1 MNISVAMAT
10 YNGSKYLISQLD
22 SIAAQTLLPEE
33 IIICDDCS
41 SDETIRII
49 KQHELYNI
57 IKLNINEHRVGIV
70 ENFKK
75 ATSLCKLENF
85 IAFADQDDIWLPTK
99 LEKNYNALGA
109 LNSQHLPALVY
120 SDAIFVNKN
129 GDILNNSFMNEMGI
143 DKFKHNFETVLFGSL
158 MLGCTIMFNS
168 KMREVLL
175 TIPTNA
181 NFNHDAW
188 VSLASF
194 SFGKNFF
201 IKEPLILYRK
211 HEKNSTISV
220 YKKVNTLNKIKN
232 LFVKIFFKNNYLLCE
247 ISLAEAFKDRY
258 YYQIPDHQKS
268 KIDNFIHMKN
278 FTFLVKKI
286 FFEQSFFKHWI
297 NRFSNR

>member
-10 YNGSKYLISQLD
+10 YNGSEYLLSQLD

-41 SDETIRII
+41 SDETINII
-49 KQHELYNI
+49 EQHQLFKI
-57 IKLNINEHRVGIV
+57 IKLNVNEHRIGIV

-75 ATSLCKLENF
+75 ATTLCKFDNF

-99 LEKNYNALGA
+99 LEKNYNALSA
-109 LNSQHLPALVY
+109 LNCQNLPALVY

-129 GDILNNSFMNEMGI
+129 GDIINNSFMKEMGI

-175 TIPTNA
+175 TLPTNA

-188 VSLASF
+188 VSMASF
-194 SFGKNFF
+194 SFGINYF

-211 HEKNSTISV
+211 HEKNSTISA
-220 YKKVNTLNKIKN
+220 YKKINRFNKIKK
-232 LFVKIFFKNNYLLCE
+232 LFENIFLKNNYLQGE
-247 ISLAEAFKDRY
+247 ISLAVAFKDKY
-258 YYQIPDHQKS
+258 DYVMSDLQKN
-268 KIDNFIHMKN
+268 KINKFVKMK
-278 FTFLVKKI
+278 TFPFLIKKI
-286 FFEQSFFKHWI
+286 YFELSFFKHW
-297 NRFSNR
+297 NKRF

>member
-10 YNGSKYLISQLD
+10 YNGSEYLVSQLD

-41 SDETIRII
+41 SDETINII
-49 KQHELYNI
+49 ERHQLFKI
-57 IKLNINEHRVGIV
+57 IKLNVNEHRIGIV

-75 ATSLCKLENF
+75 ATALCKFDNF

-99 LEKNYNALGA
+99 LEKNHNALGA
-109 LNSQHLPALVY
+109 LNCQNLPALVY

-129 GDILNNSFMNEMGI
+129 GDILNYSFMKEMGI

-175 TIPTNA
+175 TLPSNA

-194 SFGKNFF
+194 SFGVNYF

-211 HEKNSTISV
+211 HEKNSTISA
-220 YKKVNTLNKIKN
+220 YKKINRFNKIKKFLKN
-232 LFVKIFFKNNYLLCE
+232 IFFKNDYLLSE

-258 YYQIPDHQKS
+258 YFNISDLQKNRINRFL
-268 KIDNFIHMKN
+268 KMKN
-278 FTFLVKKI
+278 LSFFIKKI
-286 FFEQSFFKHWI
+286 YFELSFFKHW
-297 NRFSNR
+297 NKRF